1 MGLGISIMIK
11 KPEKQKPGIFS
22 FMQPLSVSIWLLIL
36 LALLATTLVLFVVSR
51 MSPYEWQIEETHSR
65 LTYTN
70 DFSISNSMWFA
81 MAALMR
87 QGSDMSPRSVKVKR
101 LGL

>member
-1 MGLGISIMIK
+1 MIK

-22 FMQPLSVSIWLLIL
+22 FMQPLSVIVWLLII
-36 LALLATTLVLFVVSR
+36 LALLVSTLVLFLISR
-51 MSPYEWQIEETHSR
+51 MSPYEWQIEESR
-65 LTYTN
+65 ARLAYTN

-87 QGSDMSPRSVKVKR
+87 QGNDMSPRSVRVKVT
-101 LGL
+101 